1 MLEHEVGDLVYDN
14 AVCLYGVIIET
25 CPQLVK
31 ENADDTICFDYTVLA
46 SGNIFFA
53 DSDELEKVETVIDER
68 SGIVSFSNVG
78 NCYSC

>member
-1 MLEHEVGDLVYDN
+1 MFEHFYHEIFRRTIISFGSLFN
-14 AVCLYGVIIET
+14 QIVIK
-25 CPQLVK
+25 Q